1 MTFRKLLTAS
11 LLVAMAALSFSCK
24 KDLNISGRKPDTPKE
39 EEKKEESSDIPTKPA
54 EGSLKIVA
62 HRGGSMECTFP
73 DNSRASLKY
82 AMSLK
87 CYASE
92 CDIYW
97 TKDNKVVVGHATSDY
112 KLNGLKIWENTLEE
126 IQKAG
131 KLKNG
136 ETMPSLED
144 FIDIVM
150 VQGNCTRLWLDIKI
164 TDPTDYAIKA
174 VQRACEIIKDKHAE
188 NFCEFICTSNGTV
201 GTAAASCEAAYKIPV
216 GWMANTTPSS
226 VIAKG
231 FHWANLNAKNHMTPH
246 GARTVD
252 EFVKAGV
259 DISVFNVDKKGS
271 TDGNAVT
278 SDSDVAYYVQ
288 NYNQMKAVCTN
299 YPAWFKQQLVSG
311 GVVK

>member
-1 MTFRKLLTAS
+1 MVLKKLLTAS
-11 LLVAMAALSFSCK
+11 LALAMSMMFYGCEQELDVVGK
-24 KDLNISGRKPDTPKE
+24 GQI
-39 EEKKEESSDIPTKPA
+39 KPA
-54 EGSLKIVA
+54 DEQEKDSKIPSKPADGSLKIIA
-62 HRGGSMECTFP
+62 HRGGSMECTYP

-97 TKDNKVVVGHATSDY
+97 TKDNNVIVGHASSDY
-112 KLNGLKIWENTLEE
+112 KLNGLKIWEHTLEE

-136 ETMPSLED
+136 ETMPSLEE

-150 VQGNCTRLWLDIKI
+150 VEGSCTRLWLDIKI
-164 TDPTDYAIKA
+164 TDPNEYAIKA
-174 VQRACEIIKDKHAE
+174 VQRACEIIKKKHAE
-188 NFCEFICTSNGTV
+188 NFCEFICTSNSTV
-201 GTAAASCEAAYKIPV
+201 ATSAAACEAAYKIPV

-231 FHWANLNAKNHMTPH
+231 FHWANLNAKSHMTPY

-259 DISVFNVDKKGS
+259 AISVFNVDKKGS

-278 SDSDVAYYVQ
+278 NDSDVAYYVR
-288 NYNQMKAVCTN
+288 NYDVMKAVCTN
-299 YPAWFKQQLVSG
+299 YPAWFKQQLVSAG
-311 GVVK
+311 KISNQ